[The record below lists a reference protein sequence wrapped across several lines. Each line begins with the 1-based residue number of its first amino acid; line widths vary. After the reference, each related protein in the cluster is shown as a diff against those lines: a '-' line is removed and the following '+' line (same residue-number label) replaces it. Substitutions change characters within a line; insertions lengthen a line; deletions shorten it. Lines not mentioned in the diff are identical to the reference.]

1 MKGLTLKPLSTT
13 RWESHIESVKP
24 LRFFPVEIREA
35 LLQLADIDKKDFM
48 TVSLAKG
55 LAKNVFGDF
64 EFLLSLVIWHEIL
77 FAFNKTSKLLQS
89 DDMQISVAIG
99 EVKGLI
105 AWLDHYRESGFN
117 AALVDAS
124 DMAEKLNVP
133 AVFPEK
139 RPIKR
144 PRFFDESTSEP
155 SPPSS
160 GEELFRVQYFLYIV
174 DQAKASLV
182 KRFEQYQLYDGIFG
196 FLFTSKCLKSL
207 DDYAL
212 RAACIHL
219 ESCLTHG
226 ESSDVDGEELF
237 RELKLLR
244 HVLPG
249 EVMIASDILNFLQE
263 RDTYPVARVAYRIML
278 TVPVTVASAERSFS
292 KLKLLKNYLRSTMS
306 QDRLNGLALISIE
319 NECLGDI
326 NLDKVV
332 DDFAA
337 KKARRRIF
345 K

>member
-1 MKGLTLKPLSTT
+1 MQGRPFRGALASVRRWQILKDNVKGLTLKPLSTT

-48 TVSLAKG
+48 T
-55 LAKNVFGDF
+55 
-64 EFLLSLVIWHEIL
+64 
-77 FAFNKTSKLLQS
+77 TSKLLQS

-160 GEELFRVQYFLYIV
+160 
-174 DQAKASLV
+174 
-182 KRFEQYQLYDGIFG
+182 
-196 FLFTSKCLKSL
+196 
-207 DDYAL
+207 
-212 RAACIHL
+212 
-219 ESCLTHG
+219 
-226 ESSDVDGEELF
+226 
-237 RELKLLR
+237 
-244 HVLPG
+244 
-249 EVMIASDILNFLQE
+249 
-263 RDTYPVARVAYRIML
+263 
-278 TVPVTVASAERSFS
+278 AERSFS

>member
-1 MKGLTLKPLSTT
+1 MFDNVEFDIYFFFFFVASVRRWQILKDNVKGLTLKALSTT

-24 LRFFPVEIREA
+24 LRFSPVEIREA
-35 LLQLADIDKKDFM
+35 LLQLAGIDKKDFI
-48 TVSLAKG
+48 TVSSAKG
-55 LAKNVFGDF
+55 LARNVFGDF
-64 EFLLSLVIWHEIL
+64 EFLLSLVIWYEIL

-160 GEELFRVQYFLYIV
+160 GEELFIVEFFLYIV

-182 KRFEQYQLYDGIFG
+182 KRFEQYQLYDDIFG
-196 FLFTSKCLKSL
+196 FLFTSKRLESL
-207 DDYAL
+207 DDCAL

-219 ESCLTHG
+219 ESFLTPWG
-226 ESSDVDGEELF
+226 EF
-237 RELKLLR
+237 RC
-244 HVLPG
+244 G
-249 EVMIASDILNFLQE
+249 W
-263 RDTYPVARVAYRIML
+263 
-278 TVPVTVASAERSFS
+278 
-292 KLKLLKNYLRSTMS
+292 
-306 QDRLNGLALISIE
+306 G
-319 NECLGDI
+319 
-326 NLDKVV
+326 KVV
-332 DDFAA
+332 
-337 KKARRRIF
+337 
-345 K
+345 